1 MQQKRPQRRKGWYCF
16 VVEHLNWNQTGRDV
30 VVVIIYRFS
39 VSQDRIRRCDFISRF
54 KMWVNFM
61 KWVEIKDLSS
71 QLELQ
76 AFLGTISPLWTTILV
91 DICTTLP
98 DMAGLCFK
106 PMVHW
111 HHPSKRRQI
120 FYVDVPI
127 VWLNLHVIIIFKF
140 FIFPSAQLSFIICSV
155 VSWNTVQPL
164 ASVCFFS
171 TLSSYRMLLPESP
184 RMPDFPKSL
193 CFFLQICLPLTGA
206 KLWQKSQ
213 TFKVLFICICFF
225 FVCFVSCQ

>member
-16 VVEHLNWNQTGRDV
+16 VVEHLNWNQTGRD
-30 VVVIIYRFS
+30 VVIIYRFS

-61 KWVEIKDLSS
+61 KWVEIKHLSS
-71 QLELQ
+71 HLELQ

-98 DMAGLCFK
+98 DMAGLCCK

-127 VWLNLHVIIIFKF
+127 VWLNLHVI
-140 FIFPSAQLSFIICSV
+140 SY
-155 VSWNTVQPL
+155 VQN
-164 ASVCFFS
+164 
-171 TLSSYRMLLPESP
+171 
-184 RMPDFPKSL
+184 SL
-193 CFFLQICLPLTGA
+193 FFLLLNSHSLSAVLSHETPSNHSPASAFSQRFPAIVCYCRNHQECPTFPNLFVFFCKFACL
-206 KLWQKSQ
+206 
-213 TFKVLFICICFF
+213 
-225 FVCFVSCQ
+225 